1 MASAFTQ
8 YWTKIARFLSDRT
21 LAQRILVG
29 GLSAS
34 VILAFLFMLFFLNQV
49 EYKVLYSRLSQEDA
63 SRVVEQLQ
71 AAKTPYKIQDNGT
84 TILVPE
90 DMVYEQRLRIAGE
103 GVMHG
108 TGIGFELFD
117 ELKVGQTD
125 FVQHI
130 NYQRALQGE
139 LSRTIGEFPQVDK
152 VRIHLV
158 LPNKTLF
165 IEEQR
170 PASASV
176 VLTLKQGERLD
187 NKQLLGIVN
196 LVAMSVEGLT
206 PDHVTVTDTNGQV
219 LYQPSGDSTLEG
231 MTTSQLEYKNAY
243 ESNLENRL
251 QQLLTPIVGP
261 GRAMVKVNADLD
273 FNQRTVRKETYDP
286 DATVVRSEQRS
297 EESTSGSA
305 MVEDAAIT
313 TPGGGGAAVPNTNFR
328 GDGFSGTESTQKSS
342 RENRTTNYEINKE
355 EQNIVTAMGGLNRQ
369 SIAVIVDGTYEKAEG
384 SDVPVFTPRSAQE
397 LENIRALVAKAAGLN
412 TERGDEIEVSSFE
425 FGSPDLSGEP
435 SLMETMLE
443 YAQRL
448 GKPFLNGLL
457 IFLFLVLVV
466 RPVVMALIR
475 PRVTEEGI
483 ETLERLPE
491 GEARMALGEAEE
503 EAVGLEEAKR
513 FELAKTL
520 ALQLFEEN
528 VEQSITVLKTW
539 LKQEA

>member
-1 MASAFTQ
+1 MPPALSQ
-8 YWTKIARFLSDRT
+8 YWSKIARFWSDRT

-29 GLSAS
+29 GLAAS
-34 VILAFLFMLFFLNQV
+34 VILAFLFMLYFLNQV

-71 AAKTPYKIQDNGT
+71 AAKAPYQIKDNGT
-84 TILVPE
+84 TIMVPE

-108 TGIGFELFD
+108 AGVGFELFD

-125 FVQHI
+125 FVQRI

-139 LSRTIGEFPQVDK
+139 LSRTISEFPQVDK

-158 LPNKTLF
+158 LPHKTLF

-196 LVAMSVEGLT
+196 LVALSVEGLT

-219 LYQPSGDSTLEG
+219 LYQPSGDSTMEG
-231 MTTSQLEYKNAY
+231 MTTSQLEYKTTY
-243 ESNLENRL
+243 EANLENRI
-251 QQLLTPIVGP
+251 QQLLTPVVGP

-273 FNQRTVRKETYDP
+273 FNQKTVRKESYDP
-286 DATVVRSEQRS
+286 NTTVVRSEQRS
-297 EESTSGSA
+297 EDSTSGSA
-305 MVEDAAIT
+305 MVEDAAIS
-313 TPGGGGAAVPNTNFR
+313 TPQGGAAVPNTNFR

-369 SIAVIVDGTYEKAEG
+369 SIAVIVDGTYTKAEG
-384 SDVPVFTPRSAQE
+384 SDVPVFTPR
-397 LENIRALVAKAAGLN
+397 KAEA
-412 TERGDEIEVSSFE
+412 
-425 FGSPDLSGEP
+425 
-435 SLMETMLE
+435 
-443 YAQRL
+443 
-448 GKPFLNGLL
+448 
-457 IFLFLVLVV
+457 
-466 RPVVMALIR
+466 MA
-475 PRVTEEGI
+475 
-483 ETLERLPE
+483 
-491 GEARMALGEAEE
+491 
-503 EAVGLEEAKR
+503 
-513 FELAKTL
+513 F
-520 ALQLFEEN
+520 
-528 VEQSITVLKTW
+528 
-539 LKQEA
+539 

>member
-1 MASAFTQ
+1 MPPALSQ
-8 YWTKIARFLSDRT
+8 YWSKIARFWSDRT

-29 GLSAS
+29 GLAAS
-34 VILAFLFMLFFLNQV
+34 VILAFLFMLYFLNQV

-71 AAKTPYKIQDNGT
+71 AAKAPYQIKDNGT
-84 TILVPE
+84 TIMVPE

-108 TGIGFELFD
+108 AGVGFELFD

-125 FVQHI
+125 FVQRI

-139 LSRTIGEFPQVDK
+139 LSRTISEFPQVDK

-158 LPNKTLF
+158 LPHKTLF

-196 LVAMSVEGLT
+196 LVALSVEGLT

-219 LYQPSGDSTLEG
+219 LYQPSGDSTMEG
-231 MTTSQLEYKNAY
+231 MTTSQLEYKTTY
-243 ESNLENRL
+243 EANLENRI
-251 QQLLTPIVGP
+251 QQLLTPVVGP

-273 FNQRTVRKETYDP
+273 FNQKTVRKESYDP
-286 DATVVRSEQRS
+286 NTTVVRSEQRS
-297 EESTSGSA
+297 EDSTSGSA
-305 MVEDAAIT
+305 MVEDAAIS
-313 TPGGGGAAVPNTNFR
+313 TPQGGAAVPNTNFR

-369 SIAVIVDGTYEKAEG
+369 SIAVIVDGTYTKAEG
-384 SDVPVFTPRSAQE
+384 SDVPVFTPRKAEE
-397 LENIRALVAKAAGLN
+397 LERIRALVAKAAGLN
-412 TERGDEIEVSSFE
+412 PGRGDEIEVSSFE
-425 FGSPDLSGEP
+425 FGSPDLTDEP

-457 IFLFLVLVV
+457 VFLFLVLVV

-475 PRVTEEGI
+475 PRVSEEGI

-491 GEARMALGEAEE
+491 GEARMALGEPEAEE
-503 EAVGLEEAKR
+503 MGMLEESKR

-528 VEQSITVLKTW
+528 VEQSVTVLKTW